1 MGSQESPWLAHLLPS
16 LLGKVPPPP
25 HPWPQ
30 DQACGQALHPPW
42 PTAALAAGPAGRLPL
57 RAREV
62 SSVYTVLWCLLPGWG
77 WVGLEGP
84 TPHACVP
91 ARLCPRPGAL
101 LLRTH
106 GPPFCLPLPS
116 WLGLLRGT
124 WGEKGAVGNPGQE
137 GQGVRDVDASYAIR
151 IWVRSGGAR
160 RAQERREEGRGCR
173 GPWGTGPSSRVPPPH
188 PRPYSGAR
196 ESRGRRVA
204 GELAPAPG
212 YTEEI
217 SLSLSLSAC
226 EPPPGVAYPRPRL
239 LLLPLSPS

>member
-1 MGSQESPWLAHLLPS
+1 MMVTGRGLGSQESPWLAHLLPS

-42 PTAALAAGPAGRLPL
+42 PTAALAASPAARLPL

-101 LLRTH
+101 LLWTH
-106 GPPFCLPLPS
+106 GPPLLSASPILAGPPKGD
-116 WLGLLRGT
+116 LGRKGGCREPRPGGAGGSGCGWKLCHKDLGAVRRCSESP
-124 WGEKGAVGNPGQE
+124 GEKGGGSGLPRTVGNWPLFPCSSSTSQTLLWSQGKQGEE
-137 GQGVRDVDASYAIR
+137 GG
-151 IWVRSGGAR
+151 GGAGSSPR
-160 RAQERREEGRGCR
+160 IHRGN
-173 GPWGTGPSSRVPPPH
+173 
-188 PRPYSGAR
+188 
-196 ESRGRRVA
+196 
-204 GELAPAPG
+204 
-212 YTEEI
+212 
-217 SLSLSLSAC
+217 
-226 EPPPGVAYPRPRL
+226 
-239 LLLPLSPS
+239 